1 MCVCVCVCMQCRCRT
16 CTHTH
21 TNTHAH
27 MPNPVFQLEEEHG
40 GAGTMIS
47 VKKGHSCP
55 TYERCL
61 PHLVAPHKVRLH
73 VQLLEDQGAGDSCA
87 VDQPWA
93 FEVFIQ
99 PIIVVAV
106 KVGQKVRLHTLAL
119 VLEACRAGV
128 RGSLGLGFTA

>member
-1 MCVCVCVCMQCRCRT
+1 
-16 CTHTH
+16 
-21 TNTHAH
+21 
-27 MPNPVFQLEEEHG
+27 MPNPVFQLEQEHG

-55 TYERCL
+55 AHVRCF

-73 VQLLEDQGAGDSCA
+73 AQLLEDKGAGDSCA

-99 PIIVVAV
+99 PAIVVAV
-106 KVGQKVRLHTLAL
+106 KVGQKVCLHTLAL
-119 VLEACRAGV
+119 VLETCRAAV
-128 RGSLGLGFTA
+128 RGSLCLGLLFRV